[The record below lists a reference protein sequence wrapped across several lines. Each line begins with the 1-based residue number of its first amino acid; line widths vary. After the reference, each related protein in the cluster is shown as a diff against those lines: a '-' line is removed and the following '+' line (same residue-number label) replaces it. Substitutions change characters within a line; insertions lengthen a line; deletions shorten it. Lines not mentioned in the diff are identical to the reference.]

1 MWCDFTILANTL
13 KYLTILDKT
22 WKRSARFDR
31 YACDVTWRRLVS
43 PLAGLDSRWAT
54 WSTYVSSDASPR
66 AQNMTMMH
74 ILLKIKEHLFHK
86 GAHFF
91 ATSVS
96 LLDCLVAA
104 GLAKI
109 SEKNCL
115 FLLLRIFYVFCIVL
129 VDSIMKVRAAEMCV
143 SRKDQPSDVSMVA
156 CGPVCVP
163 AFSPVCVCV
172 GEAAKKAE
180 PRSPIFLCQPDRSFN
195 GSCLLPVSAP
205 VS

>member
-1 MWCDFTILANTL
+1 M
-13 KYLTILDKT
+13 
-22 WKRSARFDR
+22 
-31 YACDVTWRRLVS
+31 
-43 PLAGLDSRWAT
+43 
-54 WSTYVSSDASPR
+54 
-66 AQNMTMMH
+66 
-74 ILLKIKEHLFHK
+74 

-172 GEAAKKAE
+172 CR
-180 PRSPIFLCQPDRSFN
+180 RSSQESRTKVANISLST
-195 GSCLLPVSAP
+195 
-205 VS
+205 

>member
-1 MWCDFTILANTL
+1 
-13 KYLTILDKT
+13 
-22 WKRSARFDR
+22 
-31 YACDVTWRRLVS
+31 
-43 PLAGLDSRWAT
+43 
-54 WSTYVSSDASPR
+54 
-66 AQNMTMMH
+66 MH
-74 ILLKIKEHLFHK
+74 ILLKIKEHLFHIA
-86 GAHFF
+86 AHFF
-91 ATSVS
+91 ETSVS